1 LTCSGIEAGRS
12 GDIAGPRNSKFKIKC
27 HITLNIMLG
36 TVSADD
42 SLNGNFMLY
51 MLNIMLC
58 LVSAED
64 GIISLPAAGIT

>member
-1 LTCSGIEAGRS
+1 
-12 GDIAGPRNSKFKIKC
+12 
-27 HITLNIMLG
+27 MLG